1 MRSTK
6 RLALLLGVLGA
17 LGTVPGPAED
27 GVAKPGAGHVV
38 LVELFTSQGCS
49 TCPPADRLLS
59 RIAEERAG
67 SVVTL
72 SYHVDFWNSA
82 GWRDPFSTKEWT
94 QRQVAYGRRFKAE
107 QIYTPQAVVDG
118 TVEVVGS
125 RAEGLRS
132 AIDAAASRPG
142 GEITL
147 ALELSASRVDVAAE
161 VRLPEALRGERLDL
175 MVALFETGLITSV
188 GRGENGG
195 RTLHNDYVVRRLE
208 RAGELKA
215 KGPAATRHSASL
227 RLAKD
232 WNRSRLGVAAFLQE
246 PKTLEIRGAAARPL
260 PGGESR

>member
-1 MRSTK
+1 VKSLTRI
-6 RLALLLGVLGA
+6 ALLLGLLGA
-17 LGTVPGPAED
+17 LGTAPGPAQD
-27 GVAKPGAGHVV
+27 GVANPGAGHVV

-49 TCPPADRLLS
+49 SCPPADRLLS

-82 GWRDPFSTKEWT
+82 GWTDPFSTKEWT

-118 TVEVVGS
+118 AVEVVGS

-142 GEITL
+142 GEIAL
-147 ALELSASRVDVAAE
+147 ALEPSASRVEVTAE
-161 VRLPEALRGERLDL
+161 VRLPEALRGEHLDL
-175 MVALFETGLITSV
+175 MVALYETGLVTSV

-208 RAGELKA
+208 RAGRLA
-215 KGPAATRHSASL
+215 ANGPAETRHSASL
-227 RLAKD
+227 RLSKD
-232 WNRSRLGVAAFLQE
+232 WNRSRLGVATFLQE
-246 PKTLEIRGAAARPL
+246 PKTLEIRGAAARAFPA
-260 PGGESR
+260 GAR